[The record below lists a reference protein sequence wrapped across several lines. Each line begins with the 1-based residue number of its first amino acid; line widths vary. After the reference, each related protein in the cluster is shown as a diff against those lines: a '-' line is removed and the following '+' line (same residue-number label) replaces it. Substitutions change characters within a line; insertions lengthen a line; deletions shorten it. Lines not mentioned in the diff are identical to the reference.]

1 MAKEDRAL
9 RSGERIAGTNYV
21 VIQYESG
28 GGHGSLYRVRH
39 YELTKRV
46 FALKLLHADLRS
58 NTDLAVRMKREGR
71 ILAAM
76 NHPNIVPVYDAG
88 TTQEVD
94 PDTHQSLARPFLA
107 MEWLKGRSLATI
119 LAGVHGIGIG
129 LHDSLEISIEVGD
142 ALDYAHTKHGVIH
155 RDIKPDNVFLQA
167 AASAHGNTITR
178 LLDFGVAAV
187 LGAEKITQR
196 PTLLGTPRYMSPE
209 QLRGEPPT
217 PQTDLYGFG
226 LLLYEMLVGYG
237 PFDDHFGLA
246 AMMRAHL
253 KLPAT
258 PLPSRDFPDAIVQ
271 LVAACLEKR
280 SESRPR
286 SANEV
291 VGYLREIKNKAKER
305 RAQNLAALSKTDP
318 MAVASAII
326 PASLEATDPGAPTG
340 VDNSLPPDA
349 TSPGIPFDLQA
360 DELPQTVSRH
370 LGVVDTQVEPVP
382 FGAQAQASIALRNP
396 QLLVK
401 TSTPSIA
408 SLIDRLAVTRSSPPI
423 PAMVRNGSD
432 TEAMSLTPQPVPPS
446 FIDGAPVYAMGD
458 RYVMDPESITP
469 SPFGYLPALPQHI
482 ADPPQVSPPQH
493 MTPVTSRLSPAGKIP
508 ILPPRLGAAS
518 VLTTTNG
525 AAMSVTSSGLPR
537 APSRSLL
544 ALMRLRVPVRY
555 AGIVGG
561 AGAFGLLVIVLI
573 GALRI
578 RAAHQPPRASAST
591 GGATTVLPLP
601 SVPVAMPSVQ
611 PAPPPPT
618 PPASIAATAS
628 AAPPSPS
635 ATSFV
640 DAPAASTATATAPP
654 DAGAAR
660 AAPTRQPTAP
670 PRRAA
675 PKPSATDDMGEFITK
690 FR

>member
-28 GGHGSLYRVRH
+28 GGHGALYRVRH
-39 YELTKRV
+39 YELTKRI

-129 LHDSLEISIEVGD
+129 LHDALEISIEVGD

-167 AASAHGNTITR
+167 AASADGKTITR

-196 PTLLGTPRYMSPE
+196 PTILGTPRYASPE

-237 PFDDHFGLA
+237 PFDDHHGLA

-253 KLPAT
+253 KLPAA

-280 SESRPR
+280 PESRPR
-286 SANEV
+286 SGNEV
-291 VGYLREIKNKAKER
+291 VGRLREIKEKAKER

-340 VDNSLPPDA
+340 VDNSLPPDN
-349 TSPGIPFDLQA
+349 TSPGIPLALQA
-360 DELPQTVSRH
+360 DELPKTVSRH
-370 LGVVDTQVEPVP
+370 LGVVDTQVEAVP
-382 FGAQAQASIALRNP
+382 FGAQAQASIAHRNP
-396 QLLVK
+396 QLLIK
-401 TSTPSIA
+401 TSTPSVA
-408 SLIDRLAVTRSSPPI
+408 SLIDRLAITQTSPPM
-423 PAMVRNGSD
+423 PARVRNGGS
-432 TEAMSLTPQPVPPS
+432 TEALPLPAPPP
-446 FIDGAPVYAMGD
+446 FIDGARVYAMGD
-458 RYVMDPESITP
+458 RYVLDPDSITP
-469 SPFGYLPALPQHI
+469 SPSGPVPTPPRPV
-482 ADPPQVSPPQH
+482 ADPLRITPPQH
-493 MTPVTSRLSPAGKIP
+493 MTPAPSRITPVGKVP

-544 ALMRLRVPVRY
+544 SLMRLRVPVRY

-578 RAAHQPPRASAST
+578 RSAHQPPRASAST
-591 GGATTVLPLP
+591 GAATTTALPTP

-611 PAPPPPT
+611 PAPPPAPQ
-618 PPASIAATAS
+618 ASVAAPAS

-640 DAPAASTATATAPP
+640 DAPAASTATAAAPP
-654 DAGAAR
+654 DAGTAR
-660 AAPTRQPTAP
+660 ATPTRQPTAP
-670 PRRAA
+670 PHRAA
-675 PKPSATDDMGEFITK
+675 PKPSATDDMSEFITK